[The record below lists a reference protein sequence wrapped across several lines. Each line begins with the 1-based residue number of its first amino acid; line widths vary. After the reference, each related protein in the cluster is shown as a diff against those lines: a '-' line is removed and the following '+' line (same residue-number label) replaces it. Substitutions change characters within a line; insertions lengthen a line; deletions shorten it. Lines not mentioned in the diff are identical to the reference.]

1 MKTEEQKQ
9 MELTGAACVKLTRE
23 LVSLMKGEPIN
34 DIPVEA
40 FLPEDPNRKEEIL

>member
-1 MKTEEQKQ
+1 MKTEEQKKMKQ
-9 MELTGAACVKLTRE
+9 TGAACVKKVRE

-40 FLPEDPNRKEEIL
+40 FIPEGKEEIL